1 MIHALA
7 LAVALVMNASANLMI
22 KAGARIVKAQF
33 PDKATV
39 PILEGIK
46 AAVVNPWIIGGVI
59 CFGLNLAAY
68 SYALTK
74 LPVSMAYP
82 IMVSV
87 GYAIIVC
94 GAAVWFS
101 EKLSPL
107 QMVGVGVI
115 LAGVWLVA
123 SGMVKTA

>member
-1 MIHALA
+1 MIHTIA
-7 LAVALVMNASANLMI
+7 LAVALVLNATANLLI
-22 KAGARIVKAQF
+22 RAGAKGIAAKCPGEAAVPVLAALKAG
-33 PDKATV
+33 
-39 PILEGIK
+39 L
-46 AAVVNPWIIGGVI
+46 VNPWIIGGVA
-59 CFGLNLAAY
+59 CFALNLAAY

-101 EKLSPL
+101 EKLNVW
-107 QMVGVGVI
+107 QWVGVGVI

-123 SGMVKTA
+123 SGMAKTA

>member
-1 MIHALA
+1 MIHAVA
-7 LAVALVMNASANLMI
+7 LAVALVLNATANLMI
-22 KAGARIVKAQF
+22 RAGAKGIAAKCPGEA
-33 PDKATV
+33 AV
-39 PILEGIK
+39 PILAALKSGIL
-46 AAVVNPWIIGGVI
+46 NPWIIGGVV

-68 SYALTK
+68 YYALTK
-74 LPVSMAYP
+74 LPVSVAYP

-87 GYAIIVC
+87 GYAIIIC
-94 GAAVWFS
+94 GAAVWFA

-123 SGMVKTA
+123 SGMVRTV

>member
-1 MIHALA
+1 MIHTVA
-7 LAVALVMNASANLMI
+7 LAVALVLNATANLLI
-22 KAGARIVKAQF
+22 RAGAKGIAAKYPGEA
-33 PDKATV
+33 AV
-39 PILEGIK
+39 PILVAMK
-46 AAVVNPWIIGGVI
+46 AAIVNPWIIGGVV

-94 GAAVWFS
+94 GAAVWFA
-101 EKLSPL
+101 ERLNFW

-123 SGMVKTA
+123 SGMVKTS

>member
-1 MIHALA
+1 MIHTVA
-7 LAVALVMNASANLMI
+7 LAVALVLNATANLMI
-22 KAGARIVKAQF
+22 RAGARGIAAKCSSE
-33 PDKATV
+33 ATV
-39 PILEGIK
+39 PIMLAMK
-46 AAVVNPWIIGGVI
+46 AAIVNPWIIGGVV

-87 GYAIIVC
+87 GYAIIIC

>member
-1 MIHALA
+1 MIHGAALA
-7 LAVALVMNASANLMI
+7 TALVLNATANLMI
-22 KAGARIVKAQF
+22 RAGARAIAARHLEATAVPVLAALKAGL
-33 PDKATV
+33 T
-39 PILEGIK
+39 
-46 AAVVNPWIIGGVI
+46 NPWIIGGVV
-59 CFGLNLAAY
+59 CFALNLAAY

-101 EKLSPL
+101 ERLNVW
-107 QMVGVGVI
+107 QWVGVGVI

-123 SGMVKTA
+123 SGMAKTA

>member
-1 MIHALA
+1 MIHTVA
-7 LAVALVMNASANLMI
+7 LAVALVLNATANLMI
-22 KAGARIVKAQF
+22 RAGARGIAAKCPGEA
-33 PDKATV
+33 AV
-39 PILEGIK
+39 PILVAMK
-46 AAVVNPWIIGGVI
+46 AAIVNPWIIGGVV

-74 LPVSMAYP
+74 FPVSMAYP

-87 GYAIIVC
+87 GYAIIIC

-101 EKLSPL
+101 ERLNVW
-107 QMVGVGVI
+107 QWVGVGVI

>member
-1 MIHALA
+1 MIHTVA
-7 LAVALVMNASANLMI
+7 LAVALVLNATANLMI
-22 KAGARIVKAQF
+22 RAGAR
-33 PDKATV
+33 
-39 PILEGIK
+39 GIAAK
-46 AAVVNPWIIGGVI
+46 CPGEAAVPVLAALKAGIVNPWIIGGVV

-94 GAAVWFS
+94 GAAVWFA
-101 EKLSPL
+101 ERLSFW

-123 SGMVKTA
+123 SGMVETA

>member
-1 MIHALA
+1 MIHT
-7 LAVALVMNASANLMI
+7 VALVVALVLNASANLMI
-22 KAGARIVKAQF
+22 KAAAKGIA
-33 PDKATV
+33 DKHPGETV
-39 PILEGIK
+39 PIWEALK
-46 AAVVNPWIIGGVI
+46 AAVVNPLAIGGVV
-59 CFGLNLAAY
+59 CFALNLAAY
-68 SYALTK
+68 YYALTTWK
-74 LPVSMAYP
+74 VSIAYP

-87 GYAIIVC
+87 GGAIIVC

-107 QMVGVGVI
+107 QMVGVVVI

>member
-1 MIHALA
+1 MIHTVA
-7 LAVALVMNASANLMI
+7 LAVALVLNATANLMI
-22 KAGARIVKAQF
+22 RAGAKTIAAKCPGEAAVPLLVALKAGI
-33 PDKATV
+33 TS
-39 PILEGIK
+39 
-46 AAVVNPWIIGGVI
+46 PWIIGGVM

-74 LPVSMAYP
+74 LPVSVAYP

-94 GAAVWFS
+94 GAAVWFA